1 MMGGAVLA
9 LLAGSSTSATA
20 MTDDRGPVVE
30 VCKDNALSTVGADG
44 VPLEAEALHLA
55 VLAVTDVCLEDG
67 APIAEGVALANGWA
81 YSYATQ
87 KPLNQLTCIYQRVP
101 STSTTSFCPAA
112 ASAWEVRANVFVNG
126 VKRGTDVAGVY
137 AP

>member
-1 MMGGAVLA
+1 
-9 LLAGSSTSATA
+9 

-101 STSTTSFCPAA
+101 STSWNSCGVRTFTTSGSTSTTSFCPAA